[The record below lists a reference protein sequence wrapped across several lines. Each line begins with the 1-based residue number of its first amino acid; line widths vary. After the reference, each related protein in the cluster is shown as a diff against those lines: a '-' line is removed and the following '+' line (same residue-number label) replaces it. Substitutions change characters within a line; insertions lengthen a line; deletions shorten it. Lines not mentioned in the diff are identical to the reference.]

1 MDDIRRH
8 EFPELET
15 KNFMIYGPASG
26 KSKHVFVLVF
36 LASSVIGLYYE

>member
-8 EFPELET
+8 EFPET